1 MSNLSVSRREW
12 LAALGASTA
21 LAGAARAQETHE
33 ASGGPLKICIFSKH
47 FQWTDVTECAAMSR
61 QIGFDGVDLTVRK
74 GGHVLPENVERDLP
88 KAVEIIHKQGLMT
101 PMITAEI
108 IDAKTPHAEA
118 ILRTASSLGI
128 HHYRWGGYP
137 YTYDRPIADQLEEMK
152 PRVAGLAEL
161 NAKYK
166 MCAMYHTHS
175 GLRQIGAP
183 IWDLW
188 YVMKDMDPRW
198 VGINYDI
205 GHATVEGG
213 FGGWI
218 ASAHLVRT
226 LMHGVALKDF
236 KWGQNARGQW
246 APQWCGAGAG
256 QVNFAAFFEILKQQK
271 FSGPVQ
277 LHFEYPGLGGAD
289 GGRPKLEIPKDKLA
303 AIMGKDLEYV
313 RGLMRK
319 AQLV

>member
-1 MSNLSVSRREW
+1 MNPSISRREW
-12 LAALGASTA
+12 LAALSAAGA
-21 LAGAARAQETHE
+21 LATTARAEE
-33 ASGGPLKICIFSKH
+33 PPGPLKVCVFSKH
-47 FQWTDVTECAAMSR
+47 FQWTTIAECAAMSKD
-61 QIGFDGVDLTVRK
+61 IGFDGVDITVRK

-88 KAVEIIHKQGLMT
+88 NAVDIIHKQGLMT

-108 IDAKTPHAEA
+108 IDAATPHAET
-118 ILRTASSLGI
+118 ILRTASGLGI
-128 HHYRWGGYP
+128 HHYRWGGFP
-137 YTYDRPIADQLEEMK
+137 YVYDRDIATQLEEMK
-152 PRVAGLAEL
+152 PRVAALAEL

-218 ASAHLVRT
+218 ASAHLVRK

-246 APQWCGAGAG
+246 APQWCGAGDG

-271 FSGPVQ
+271 FNGPVQ

-289 GGRPKLEIPKDKLA
+289 GGKSKLEIPKEKLA
-303 AIMGKDLEYV
+303 SIMRKDLDYV
-313 RGLMRK
+313 KGLMRK